1 MIMDIIID
9 VRGEVCNTLQTYCFF
24 TYSSVDYGL
33 VTLDKMGYKK
43 LHFEPQTERQMA
55 RASSEHLSFIRTRR
69 SVREF
74 SDRGIPLK
82 VIKNIV
88 SAAASAPS
96 GANKEPWFF
105 SIIHDSD
112 IKRQIRLGAEKE
124 EKSFYTQKA
133 PKDWL
138 KDLNKFGTDWH
149 KEFLEIAPYLIVV
162 FKQIYD
168 LNNNIKYKNYYVNES
183 VGIACGF
190 LLSAIHRAGLVALTH
205 TPSPMGFLEKI
216 CKRPKNERAFLL
228 IPVGYPTHEAQI
240 PILKKKVFNEYAEII

>member
-1 MIMDIIID
+1 M
-9 VRGEVCNTLQTYCFF
+9 
-24 TYSSVDYGL
+24 S
-33 VTLDKMGYKK
+33 YKK
-43 LHFEPQTERQMA
+43 LDFKERSEEYMA
-55 RASSEHLSFIRTRR
+55 RASAEHLSFIRTRR

-74 SDRGIPLK
+74 SDREIPLE
-82 VIKNIV
+82 IINNIV

-105 SIIHDSD
+105 SIIKDADVKH
-112 IKRQIRLGAEKE
+112 QIRLGAEKE
-124 EKSFYTQKA
+124 EKLFYTQKA

-138 KDLNKFGTDWH
+138 KALNKFGTDWH

-168 LNNNIKYKNYYVNES
+168 LDNNIKYKNYYVNES

-190 LLSAIHRAGLVALTH
+190 LLSAIHSAGLVALTH

-216 CKRPKNERAFLL
+216 CKRPKNERAYLL
-228 IPVGYPTHEAQI
+228 IPIGYPA
-240 PILKKKVFNEYAEII
+240 KDAEIPDLRKKDYNKYADVI

>member
-1 MIMDIIID
+1 M
-9 VRGEVCNTLQTYCFF
+9 
-24 TYSSVDYGL
+24 S
-33 VTLDKMGYKK
+33 YKK
-43 LHFEPQTERQMA
+43 LDFKERSEEYMA
-55 RASSEHLSFIRTRR
+55 RASAEHLSFIRTRR

-74 SDRGIPLK
+74 SDREIPLE
-82 VIKNIV
+82 IINNIV

-105 SIIHDSD
+105 SIIRDPDVKH
-112 IKRQIRLGAEKE
+112 QIRLGAEKE
-124 EKSFYTQKA
+124 EKLFYTQKA

-168 LNNNIKYKNYYVNES
+168 LDNNVKYKNYYVNES

-190 LLSAIHRAGLVALTH
+190 LLSAIHSAGLVSLTH

-216 CKRPKNERAFLL
+216 CKRPKNERAYLL
-228 IPVGYPTHEAQI
+228 IPIGYPA
-240 PILKKKVFNEYAEII
+240 KDAEIPDLRKKDYNKYADVI